1 MTPHDLI
8 LEYVDA
14 ARAVERWTARAEQ
27 LKCPSQHLHTKN
39 NRLLPAG
46 ATCKQCRD
54 RINTTHKRADA
65 RKRRAAALSDMH
77 KYVLATELREHK
89 ERKPVRRRVRK
100 EQLA

>member
-8 LEYVDA
+8 TEYVAA
-14 ARAVERWTARAEQ
+14 ARAAERWTARAEQ

-77 KYVLATELREHK
+77 KYVLQQETRAHEKRE
-89 ERKPVRRRVRK
+89 RIRVKRGTG
-100 EQLA
+100 LA